1 MIFDDE
7 WKLQVK
13 DKGYVISNDEFV
25 FHTDEKTHM
34 EKLVKLLGGQQST
47 IKQLE
52 KNIKDLNFVI
62 NFQEKEIDGLKALL
76 KEKECF
82 EEAYYISKKE
92 NDNKFKFNVNQA
104 KAYHIKSI
112 SPNGV
117 VRTGKKNSKVSWRM
131 KDVREISQELP
142 SFEDF
147 NRKTFMQMRNKFHK
161 FDKDVFGRIIYNIYL
176 GTFEEYI

>member
-1 MIFDDE
+1 MMDEKDYGKWIDLGHIEDIEGFDD
-7 WKLQVK
+7 
-13 DKGYVISNDEFV
+13 YI
-25 FHTDEKTHM
+25 DEKLS
-34 EKLVKLLGGQQST
+34 ENQKIIDEQQST

-52 KNIKDLNFVI
+52 KDIKDLNFVI

-82 EEAYYISKKE
+82 EEAYYIAKKE
-92 NDNKFKFNVNQA
+92 NDNKFEFNVNQA

-117 VRTGKKNSKVSWRM
+117 VRLGNGHKAQWRM
-131 KDVREISQELP
+131 KDVREINDELP

-147 NRKTFMQMRNKFHK
+147 NREIFQQIKNKFHTK
-161 FDKDVFGRIIYNIYL
+161 FDDGVIGRIIYNIYY